1 VVGVSRG
8 AQLRGVR
15 ANWLIGAICRPGLR
29 AALAAGVERPAQ
41 LSHDERRLAYAAGVV
56 DEGGAGRCLA
66 ARAPL
71 ALLLLLLHLG
81 PRGLHRAAAPPRRL
95 TGVPQV
101 AEHLSAVPARL
112 CVAEC
117 GTQRRIAALPAV
129 GRAPSLKLLLLQQM
143 PRRRLLVRPAELRA
157 ASQHASCAVVPRALS
172 RVRPA
177 AVLSLSPAVS
187 LRARRM

>member
-1 VVGVSRG
+1 MSRG

-15 ANWLIGAICRPGLR
+15 ANWLIGAICRPRLR
-29 AALAAGVERPAQ
+29 AALAAVVERPAQ
-41 LSHDERRLAYAAGVV
+41 LAHEHRLAYAAGVV

-117 GTQRRIAALPAV
+117 GTRQRIAALPAI

-143 PRRRLLVRPAELRA
+143 PRRRLLVRPADLRA
-157 ASQHASCAVVPRALS
+157 ASQHASCAVVPLALS
-172 RVRPA
+172 RIRPA
-177 AVLSLSPAVS
+177 AVPSLSPAVS